1 MKIKANQNWFKVLSI
16 ILLCFIYY
24 WIGYELQRHQFWL
37 LFSMYTSAFGLSF
50 YLYKSGMQLRH
61 LIGISFL
68 FKLIFLFSI
77 PELSQDFYRF
87 IWDGM
92 LNNLGI
98 NPYLFT
104 PNELID
110 STDFNRGPLSVLLYD
125 EMGELSQTN
134 YSTYPPI
141 AQLVYSL
148 SYYLAGENLL
158 FNVISIRLIQ
168 LIAEVG
174 IVVFSI
180 RLLKKL
186 NLPKKNILF
195 FTLNPLVILESSFSL
210 HFEVIML
217 FFLVLSL
224 YYVYIS
230 KLYVSAV
237 GFAIAIASKM
247 LPLMLLPLLF
257 PFLNKKVKYFSK
269 GQVLRFLK
277 FLIVLILSL
286 VLAYS
291 FFWNP
296 ELVTNNSKTLSLYF
310 TSFEFNAS
318 IYYMLRWIGYL
329 WNGYNMI
336 AVFGKL
342 LSIIAFLVIVFL
354 SFKKKKIDFKT
365 LLKYMLFASTTY
377 YLLSTTV
384 HPWYIML
391 PLFLSIFTNFRYM
404 LFWSLLIGLSY
415 SAYKIDGVSENLWL
429 LAIQYISVY
438 TLVSYEIILKR
449 KLVF

>member
-1 MKIKANQNWFKVLSI
+1 MKFKANQNWFKVLSI

-24 WIGYELQRHQFWL
+24 WIGYELERYQFWL

-50 YLYKSGMQLRH
+50 YLYKSGGQLRH

-104 PNELID
+104 PRELID
-110 STDFNRGPLSVLLYD
+110 STDFNRAPLSVLLYD

-148 SYYLAGENLL
+148 SYYLAGGNLL

-174 IVVFSI
+174 IVIFSI

-186 NLPKKNILF
+186 NLPSKNILF

-365 LLKYMLFASTTY
+365 LLKYMLFASTAY

-415 SAYKIDGVSENLWL
+415 SAYKMEGVNENLWL